1 MSLQARLDR
10 IRASFQKEAPQE
22 VLDVFHRVTEDLKN
36 SGIMEDVFGVGDR
49 APDFALVD
57 THGRTTTLASLREKG
72 PVILT
77 FFRGD
82 W

>member
-10 IRASFQKEAPQE
+10 IKASFEKEAPAA
-22 VLDVFHRVTEDLKN
+22 VLELFHRVTEDLKN
-36 SGIMEDVFGVGDR
+36 SGVADGILGVGDR
-49 APDFALVD
+49 APEFALVD
-57 THGRTTTLASLREKG
+57 TKDRTTSLASLRENG
-72 PVILT
+72 PVVLS